1 MRKTFWQLKNRK
13 RVKLTRNLIR
23 GLEIFKLSKPWPY
36 KTPMPGTEQ
45 QETWPGGALEDP
57 DPKCDGCKRN
67 RLTGARCSG
76 SQSNRGWTGSVCG
89 RVCTSV
95 FLFWTGS
102 RLSHASSLA
111 SWGHG
116 HQRTQRC
123 WRWRIS
129 LIKDSINILQLSGKG
144 LVARWPAIW
153 RASTPGFVIF
163 SEKAGA

>member
-1 MRKTFWQLKNRK
+1 MGQIDPQHNTRARK
-13 RVKLTRNLIR
+13 IPA
-23 GLEIFKLSKPWPY
+23 SKALALQYPHAWHRTAGDWPW
-36 KTPMPGTEQ
+36 
-45 QETWPGGALEDP
+45 GALEAP

-76 SQSNRGWTGSVCG
+76 SQSNRGRTGSTRG
-89 RVCTSV
+89 RVCTSES
-95 FLFWTGS
+95 FFWTGS

-116 HQRTQRC
+116 HQRTRRC

-153 RASTPGFVIF
+153 WASTPGFVLF